1 MCLEQFLWVFE
12 NPTGTNSQI
21 AGFNRNRS
29 ISIEETSKGWMFF
42 IVSDTKFF
50 HETWMS
56 VNQNSVIT
64 HPYKREIAD
73 MLSGKNIF
81 STMDPSYNEL

>member
-1 MCLEQFLWVFE
+1 
-12 NPTGTNSQI
+12 
-21 AGFNRNRS
+21 
-29 ISIEETSKGWMFF
+29 MFF